1 MTRFSRVAEKII
13 TAVVGACVLLSTCPA
28 VRAGDDLGRLFFTPE
43 RRQQLDRQR
52 EMNLLDKQQAP
63 ADPTL
68 TVDGVVTRSS
78 GKRTA
83 WVNGNPQHENDAWSG
98 LTVSTRAGNPAQVL
112 IESGDAPAARARV
125 GETVNRSTGE
135 SHDLL
140 NGGPIGVHA
149 EPKGS
154 PSTLWRGS
162 VR

>member
-125 GETVNRSTGE
+125 GETVNRNTGE

-140 NGGPIGVHA
+140 NGGRIRLRPA
-149 EPKGS
+149 S
-154 PSTLWRGS
+154 PAMQ
-162 VR
+162 

>member
-1 MTRFSRVAEKII
+1 MTRFSRVAEKFI

-98 LTVSTRAGNPAQVL
+98 PDRQYARRESGAGADRIGRRAGGQGACRRDGQPQH
-112 IESGDAPAARARV
+112 R
-125 GETVNRSTGE
+125 
-135 SHDLL
+135 
-140 NGGPIGVHA
+140 
-149 EPKGS
+149 
-154 PSTLWRGS
+154 
-162 VR
+162 